1 MVTTDSG
8 QSPLLLVEVLEIL
21 HDQKID
27 YAVIGALAASYY
39 GAARTS
45 MDADAVVSLA
55 FPSLQGLEKIFKKMG
70 FKTSLRRGDF
80 EDPIPAV
87 LAIHDSY
94 GNRVDLLGGI
104 RGLDPQAFDRTKAA
118 SLLGTQVRMIA
129 LEDFIA
135 MKIFAGSPKDIED
148 AKNAIEVSKKLI
160 KHTILQKVTR
170 RYGKE
175 AEKTLKTLLIK

>member
-1 MVTTDSG
+1 
-8 QSPLLLVEVLEIL
+8 
-21 HDQKID
+21 
-27 YAVIGALAASYY
+27 
-39 GAARTS
+39 
-45 MDADAVVSLA
+45 
-55 FPSLQGLEKIFKKMG
+55 MG